1 MADLRIVDAPVLL
14 QESIT
19 DDVKMPTGGLGN
31 YAIRLGDLVWYVVA
45 KENLASKSYVDNS
58 SKGVKDE
65 LDGHIANKNNPHEV
79 TKEQVG
85 LGNVNNTADVDKPVS
100 NAVSSAII
108 TATTDMA
115 TKAYVNQ
122 RDNLKADKATT
133 LSGYGITDAYTK
145 DSTYSKTEIDSKE
158 GDLTTLSTT
167 DKTNLVKAINEIHDN
182 TKGVVA
188 IYDTNIA
195 HGYIPAGWI
204 GTLAALPFNRNQREK
219 NLNYITPFDF
229 GAIGDGQ
236 SHKLSTKYAKLADA
250 QKVYPIATSLDDEI
264 DWCALQ
270 TMINYALSQQD
281 NRKSTIDWSGNFYLN
296 KGLRYVVNNSG
307 TGAFRSINGDLHFTL
322 RNDFDQSYEAVI
334 TIHGR
339 GISHTGVIS
348 GNCANLVDNGIVIS
362 SRAENGGI
370 DYINM
375 GIKIDRVFIDNA
387 RLFAID
393 FRNNSMFSTLSIYRG
408 GGCGKGSTGTNNLL
422 KTNFT
427 TKTDS
432 GVGGLSSSSV
442 ITVDTLPPYAI
453 DKTTTFISSG
463 GYVSKVTNIDTANK
477 QITVKPHLPTS
488 STGEISYIYG
498 GGVKISGTDSAS
510 CYIGQISAI
519 GCGIALAHQTMYPA
533 TVSSFTTEFSGIA
546 IYDFGLVSGANI
558 LTHYVEGDDYVL
570 VQDKTHAKDY
580 GSTTFHHGLP
590 LEFSRIQNITWGRN
604 SDGTTTDLFGGMA
617 GVRIYDKSIEHSKN
631 PAKLPKNVIPNGVNN
646 GFGIDFNKP
655 HDNLVV
661 KSDNIGIGILPIDV
675 NFNKLFAYDS
685 QDLTVVGTG
694 SNGSP
699 IGTITIIPVTG
710 YTLNGG
716 TTNLAFSDFNSA
728 AKFTFFLDVV
738 NKDIKVSVSG
748 IKSVPLSVNGRLTT
762 GDTEQLDV
770 DTKLWF
776 YSNTS
781 ATGLPIPT
789 TGAIV
794 DGNITTYFSV
804 ANSNNAHRKTQV
816 VYYPDL
822 FETWERVYASSSG
835 AYGTWRLINY
845 QVSKGTTAQ
854 RPAKP
859 YIGMRYYDTTL
870 VTNGKPIE
878 WNGSSW
884 IDMTGAT
891 V

>member
-1 MADLRIVDAPVLL
+1 MDNIYKAVQLTIDS
-14 QESIT
+14 Q
-19 DDVKMPTGGLGN
+19 
-31 YAIRLGDLVWYVVA
+31 
-45 KENLASKSYVDNS
+45 NLALSKTPTHVYIANQYVDTNDTPLITAAFIIQ
-58 SKGVKDE
+58 KALENGAGV
-65 LDGHIANKNNPHEV
+65 
-79 TKEQVG
+79 
-85 LGNVNNTADVDKPVS
+85 VDI
-100 NAVSSAII
+100 VSSTIGSIYEVRLLCDAEVLI
-108 TATTDMA
+108 
-115 TKAYVNQ
+115 
-122 RDNLKADKATT
+122 
-133 LSGYGITDAYTK
+133 SGYFYMPPMNAKFSELELYT
-145 DSTYSKTEIDSKE
+145 SYPPRTPPVVNEFWQKTENFILE
-158 GDLTTLSTT
+158 
-167 DKTNLVKAINEIHDN
+167 KTNTLLNFVQVFNSLSSMRLSLGYLEELATEKKSNLVSAINEIFSNSNAQYTEVKEGISDLN
-182 TKGVVA
+182 EFLA
-188 IYDTNIA
+188 DYRMN
-195 HGYIPAGWI
+195 GWTDQLI
-204 GTLAALPFNRNQREK
+204 TLSNGRTQKQK
-219 NLNYITPFDF
+219 NLDLVTPFDF

-236 SHKLSTKYAKLADA
+236 SHKLSTKYSTLANA

-270 TMINYALSQQD
+270 TMINYALSQRD
-281 NRKSTIDWSGNFYLN
+281 SRKSTIDWSGNFYLN
-296 KGLRYVVNNSG
+296 KGIRYIVTNSG

-322 RNDFDQSYEAVI
+322 RSDFDQSYEAVI

-339 GISHTGVIS
+339 GITQTGVIS

-375 GIKIDRVFIDNA
+375 GIKIDRVFVDNA

-463 GYVSKVTNIDTANK
+463 GYVSKVTAIDTANK
-477 QITVKPHLPTS
+477 QITVKPHLPTG

-498 GGVKISGTDSAS
+498 GGVKINGTDSAS

-533 TVSSFTTEFSGIA
+533 TVASFTTEFSGIA

-570 VQDKTHAKDY
+570 VQDKTQAKNY

-631 PAKLPKNVIPNGVNN
+631 PAKLPKNVIPNGVDN

-685 QDLTVVGTG
+685 QELTVVGTG

-699 IGTITIIPVTG
+699 TGTITIIPVTG

-716 TTNLAFSDFNSA
+716 TANLTFSDFNSSA
-728 AKFTFFLDVV
+728 NFTFFLDVD

-748 IKSVPLSVNGRLTT
+748 IRAIPLSVNGRLST
-762 GDTEQLDV
+762 GATEQLDV

-776 YSNTS
+776 YSTTS
-781 ATGLPIPT
+781 ATGLPTPT
-789 TGAIV
+789 TGTIAN
-794 DGNITTYFSV
+794 GNITTYFSL
-804 ANSNNAHRKTQV
+804 ANSNDAHRKTQV
-816 VYYPDL
+816 VSYPDL
-822 FETWERVYASSSG
+822 FETWERVYSSSSG
-835 AYGTWRLINY
+835 AYGSWRLINY
-845 QVSKGTTAQ
+845 QVTKGTTAQ
-854 RPAKP
+854 RPANPK
-859 YIGMRYYDTTL
+859 IGMRYYDTTL
-870 VTNGKPIE
+870 LATGKPIE
-878 WNGSSW
+878 WNGSNW